1 MSTRVDGN
9 AVAVDVA
16 QRALGGVSFL
26 DTVVKRPETKPGFVA
41 TVVIPAYNEEDGLPV
56 VLERLYR
63 SVDGQCE
70 VLVVDDGSSDATSQ
84 VASQYRCGVIRHRE
98 NRGKGEA
105 MLTGIRHARGDS
117 VIFIDADGTYPPEAI
132 PQMVQALKSSEAVY
146 CSRVTGRGNIPRM
159 NRLGNAIF
167 QSLMMHVFGFR
178 ASDYS
183 TGLYG
188 IRKSHL
194 QRMEVHSR
202 GFAIE
207 PEIGIKVSRMNL
219 KVRDIPIRYEPRIG
233 QAKLVGLKAGWQ
245 HLKIMA
251 KLASWHPGE
260 SDK

>member
-1 MSTRVDGN
+1 MSTRVDAHAREISSRSGT
-9 AVAVDVA
+9 VAR
-16 QRALGGVSFL
+16 QSST
-26 DTVVKRPETKPGFVA
+26 DTLMKGPETKPGFLA
-41 TVVIPAYNEEDGLPV
+41 TVVIPAYNEEKGLSV

-84 VASQYRCGVIRHRE
+84 VACRFRCGVIRHSH

-105 MLTGIRHARGDS
+105 MLTGIKHARGNS

-132 PQMVQALKSSEAVY
+132 PQMVQALKSCEAVY
-146 CSRVTGRGNIPRM
+146 CSRATGRDNIPRM

-167 QSLMMHVFGFR
+167 QSLMKHVFRFR

-188 IRKSHL
+188 IRRSHL
-194 QRMEVHSR
+194 QRMGVHSR

-219 KVRDIPIRYEPRIG
+219 KVSDIPIRYEQRIG
-233 QAKLVGLKAGWQ
+233 QAKLCGFGAGWE

-251 KLASWHPGE
+251 KLAWWHPRE
-260 SDK
+260 RDK

>member
-1 MSTRVDGN
+1 MSTRVD
-9 AVAVDVA
+9 VE
-16 QRALGGVSFL
+16 ALATGVTLELPGGLSSL
-26 DTVVKRPETKPGFVA
+26 DTVVKGPETKPGFFA
-41 TVVIPAYNEEDGLPV
+41 TVVIPAYNEEKGLPV
-56 VLERLYR
+56 VLERLFR

-70 VLVVDDGSSDATSQ
+70 VLVVDDGSSDTTSQ
-84 VASQYRCGVIRHRE
+84 VACRFRCGVIRHGQ

-105 MLTGIRHARGDS
+105 MLTGIRHARGEN

-146 CSRVTGRGNIPRM
+146 CSRVTGRDNIPRM

-167 QSLMMHVFGFR
+167 QWLMKYVFRFR

-188 IRKSHL
+188 VRRSHL
-194 QRMEVHSR
+194 QRMGVHSR

-219 KVRDIPIRYEPRIG
+219 KVSDIPIRYEQRIG
-233 QAKLVGLKAGWQ
+233 QAKLCGLGAGWE

-251 KLASWHPGE
+251 KLAWWHPRE
-260 SDK
+260 RDK